1 MDSHVPAL
9 HRTVLVT
16 GEGTS
21 SELDSPGN
29 MDLSHC
35 SFFAAVSSWGIAF
48 SASTIASIST
58 ERTMSNSQLG
68 ILMCREP
75 GCVCMQSGQWRVAP
89 HGTWA
94 DLLWSAQA
102 EGCRCFPAPAG
113 ISVWLHMAAHGAG
126 HSPAFL
132 STGVITVIPSVLR
145 GGL

>member
-21 SELDSPGN
+21 SELDSPGS
-29 MDLSHC
+29 MDFRHC
-35 SFFAAVSSWGIAF
+35 SLFAAVSSWDIAF

-68 ILMCREP
+68 ILVCRGP
-75 GCVCMQSGQWRVAP
+75 GCVCTQSGKQRVAP

-94 DLLWSAQA
+94 DLLWMPRLRDVAAFQLQLASPCGCTWQRVEQDMAQLFSA
-102 EGCRCFPAPAG
+102 
-113 ISVWLHMAAHGAG
+113 
-126 HSPAFL
+126 
-132 STGVITVIPSVLR
+132 LR
-145 GGL
+145 SSQ